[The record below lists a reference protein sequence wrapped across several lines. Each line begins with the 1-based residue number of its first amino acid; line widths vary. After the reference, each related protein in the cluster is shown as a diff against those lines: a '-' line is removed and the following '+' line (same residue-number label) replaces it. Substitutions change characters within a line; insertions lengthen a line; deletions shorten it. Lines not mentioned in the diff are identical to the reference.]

1 MSDTVIG
8 ILILVTI
15 VVVHLINYAIFR
27 LRGGRNYS
35 GRASTSGDG
44 GSGSG
49 GGNDHDGDSGG
60 DGGGGDGGGG
70 D

>member
-1 MSDTVIG
+1 MSDTAIG
-8 ILILVTI
+8 ILVLVTI
-15 VVVHLINYAIFR
+15 VVVHLVNYAIFR
-27 LRGGRNYS
+27 LRGGRSYN

-60 DGGGGDGGGG
+60 DGGGDGGG

>member
-1 MSDTVIG
+1 MSDTAIG

-35 GRASTSGDG
+35 GRASTSSDG
-44 GSGSG
+44 GSDSG

-60 DGGGGDGGGG
+60 DSGGDGGGG